1 MSEPANDAK
10 AKSVDTDD
18 WLGYGVYA
26 DTLWARIEAAL
37 VKDASTGTLGSDPL
51 VIGVFGEWGA
61 GKSKLLELIYKR
73 AKVRN
78 EADCAKRAFRKADE
92 ALTLTVPVWFH
103 PWKYEHEAHLG
114 VPLLMHIQEAL
125 GEALGKAA
133 TPIEELFT
141 DVTKVKRWGKDLLVT
156 KREQAEKWSKLL

>member
-10 AKSVDTDD
+10 AQSEDTDD
-18 WLGYGVYA
+18 WLGYSEYA

-73 AKVRN
+73 AKARN
-78 EADCAKRAFRKADE
+78 EADCAKRAFRKAD
-92 ALTLTVPVWFH
+92 
-103 PWKYEHEAHLG
+103 
-114 VPLLMHIQEAL
+114 
-125 GEALGKAA
+125 
-133 TPIEELFT
+133 
-141 DVTKVKRWGKDLLVT
+141 
-156 KREQAEKWSKLL
+156 